1 MTDAVEVASAADA
14 LARDL
19 LARGLPFRYVAR
31 GRSMWP
37 AVRDGDHVTVAPLD
51 HPPRVGDVVF
61 AATGGFGL
69 LHRVLWVRRDGAVL
83 LKGDFKAGVDGW
95 VPAAVVRGR
104 LTAIERA
111 GRAAAVRRR
120 APVAASLA
128 VAFIRQVRGR

>member
-1 MTDAVEVASAADA
+1 VTDAVEVASAADA

-51 HPPRVGDVVF
+51 HSPRVGDVVF

-95 VPAAVVRGR
+95 VASAAVRGR
-104 LTAIERA
+104 LSAVERA
-111 GRAAAVRRR
+111 GRSVPVRRY
-120 APVAASLA
+120 PPLAASLA
-128 VAFIRQVRGR
+128 VSLIRRVRGR